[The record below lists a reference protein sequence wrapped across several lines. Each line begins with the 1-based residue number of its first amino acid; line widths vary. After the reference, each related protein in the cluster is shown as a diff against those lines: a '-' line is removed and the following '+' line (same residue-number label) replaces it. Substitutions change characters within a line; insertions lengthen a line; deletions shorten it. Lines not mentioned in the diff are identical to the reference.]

1 MDKSIL
7 VAISKKPYRD
17 QAIWFLNNCTQLQN
31 NTASAEMVYKIHQ
44 ECVNLDP
51 SKSQGNGLSELQAHL
66 VLEHVKSP
74 ITQMELRS
82 FITKLEENDSH
93 DRQCNTSHRHHDDV
107 VSLVELLICY
117 FNFKLEDTWWGNE
130 TQYPPKSYFLND
142 DIIQAQ
148 TALQE
153 AKDAL
158 QEAMEKRESA
168 IKNETNANIAVDI
181 ATQEQEEAAR
191 QYQVS
196 LQEQELAN
204 EAKRIANQA
213 LNRVKD
219 EEDSFHSKMEELKSK
234 ALNQSLGIVQRNK
247 AKAELAVLQTQDPLP
262 LRKARIENEHAIKQ
276 FEKMREKA
284 ELSLKMA
291 DETQQKAWASAQK
304 ARDAKDFAM
313 ITATEAEYAIPIAQ
327 GKLDDCKLLLQD
339 LISKQ
344 ANAFGTIFYIDRELK
359 EAAKFLPKQKLA
371 HMMEAAEETKKQ
383 ISSPQ
388 RRIS

>member
-7 VAISKKPYRD
+7 VTISKKPYRD

-44 ECVNLDP
+44 ECVKLDP

-66 VLEHVKSP
+66 VLEHVQSP

-93 DRQCNTSHRHHDDV
+93 DRQYNSNPRQDAV

-117 FNFKLEDTWWGNE
+117 FNYKLEDTWWGDD
-130 TQYPPKSYFLND
+130 TQYQTKSYFLND
-142 DIIQAQ
+142 DIIKAQ
-148 TALQE
+148 TVLQE

-158 QEAMEKRESA
+158 QEAMEKRVLA
-168 IKNETNANIAVDI
+168 IKNETNANMAVDI
-181 ATQEQEEAAR
+181 ATQEQEEAER

-196 LQEQELAN
+196 LQEQKLAN
-204 EAKRIANQA
+204 EAKQIANEA
-213 LNRVKD
+213 LNRVKE
-219 EEDSFHSKMEELKSK
+219 EEDSFYSKVEELKSK

-276 FEKMREKA
+276 YEKMREKA
-284 ELSLKMA
+284 EISLKMA

-304 ARDAKDFAM
+304 ARDAKDCAM
-313 ITATEAEYAIPIAQ
+313 IAATEAEYAIPVAQ
-327 GKLDDCKLLLQD
+327 GKLDDCKVLLED
-339 LISKQ
+339 LILKQ

-371 HMMEAAEETKKQ
+371 HMREAAEETKKQ